1 MALPA
6 RHGGLGTANPCETS
20 PGQFTMSMSIS
31 APLVSL
37 ILDQSDIYEPTM
49 KQEQA
54 RLRNNAKKFRR
65 QMEARTASE
74 LNEEL
79 PNNLKKMVEICSEKG
94 TSSWITALPIAE
106 HGFMLHKGAFR
117 DALCLRYGWRP
128 QNLPSHCVCGL
139 TSLHSRACTQLL

>member
-6 RHGGLGTANPCETS
+6 RHGGLGIANPCETS

-37 ILDQSDIYEPTM
+37 ILDQSDIYESTM

-79 PNNLKKMVEICSEKG
+79 PNNLKKN
-94 TSSWITALPIAE
+94 
-106 HGFMLHKGAFR
+106 
-117 DALCLRYGWRP
+117 GWNNAQRRVP
-128 QNLPSHCVCGL
+128 QAG
-139 TSLHSRACTQLL
+139 